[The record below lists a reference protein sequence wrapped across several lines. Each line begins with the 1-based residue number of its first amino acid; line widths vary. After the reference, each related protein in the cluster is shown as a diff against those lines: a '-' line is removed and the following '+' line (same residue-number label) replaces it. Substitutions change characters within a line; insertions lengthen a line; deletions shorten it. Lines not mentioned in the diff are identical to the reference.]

1 MEPIIE
7 FEHVRKSYG
16 EKTVL
21 NDFSLAVAPGD
32 FVTIV
37 GSLRRLA
44 RPRC

>member
-21 NDFSLAVAPGD
+21 GD
-32 FVTIV
+32 FP
-37 GSLRRLA
+37 SPSRRAIL
-44 RPRC
+44 